1 MKVEAKIGDIE
12 LRELERLGGE
22 PLVVGIVRRKG
33 LWVVA
38 IAPRVPLGEPAPMPT
53 VEFVG
58 EDLGV
63 LIERA
68 VVEFVAVK
76 LGQRRLGAS

>member
-1 MKVEAKIGDIE
+1 MRTESKIGDIE

-22 PLVVGIVRRKG
+22 PLVVAIVRRKG

-38 IAPRVPLGEPAPMPT
+38 ICPRMPLGIPQRGPV
-53 VEFVG
+53 VEFAG
-58 EDLGV
+58 EDLDV

-68 VVEFVAVK
+68 VVEFVSMK
-76 LGQRRLGAS
+76 IGRRPGEK